1 MVPTSGI
8 RRLDSARTG
17 KACLYLKRLDDIDL
31 EALRDLIRAA
41 WSARPSWT
49 SSGVAERARALGTI

>member
-31 EALRDLIRAA
+31 EVRDLIRAA